1 MQQTKHLIKKAKGP
15 SRIPNLVKL
24 TILNGHCDLQLIKLA
39 ILIWH
44 LIKSTILMWL
54 LNLQVYLPKVLT
66 KCKFIVNKP

>member
-39 ILIWH
+39 ILI
-44 LIKSTILMWL
+44 
-54 LNLQVYLPKVLT
+54 
-66 KCKFIVNKP
+66 